1 MNESVY
7 QARREMFK
15 TLDLP
20 VSKADI
26 KRLRWRQ
33 RSRLLV
39 WEWALGS
46 LLVAKRILDVIC
58 SLIAIILLMPLF
70 LFIALLI
77 VLEDSW
83 PVLYV
88 QQRVGI
94 NGRIFNFYKF
104 RSMRRGADRLKEE
117 LIERNESAD
126 GVIFK
131 MKKDPR
137 ITQVGRILRRFS
149 LDETPQ
155 FFNVLAGDL
164 SLVGPRPPL
173 PSEVAQYTLADRRRL
188 HVKPGLTC
196 LWQIGGRSEIPF
208 EQQVRLDLEYIHS
221 RSIWQDLR
229 IMLKTVP
236 AVLFGRGAY

>member
-7 QARREMFK
+7 QARRELFK

-39 WEWALGS
+39 WEWALSS
-46 LLVAKRILDVIC
+46 LLVIKRIMDVVC
-58 SLIAIILLMPLF
+58 SLMAIFMLIPLF
-70 LFIALLI
+70 VVVSVLI
-77 VLEDSW
+77 VLEDGW

-94 NGRIFNFYKF
+94 NGRVFNFYKF
-104 RSMRRGADRLKEE
+104 RSMRRGADRLKEQ
-117 LIERNESAD
+117 LMAQNESSD

-137 ITQVGRILRRFS
+137 VTRIGRILRRFS
-149 LDETPQ
+149 IDEAPQ
-155 FFNVLAGDL
+155 FFNVLSGDL
-164 SLVGPRPPL
+164 SLVGPRPPI
-173 PSEVAQYTLADRRRL
+173 PSEVAQYTLEERKRL

-208 EQQVRLDLEYIHS
+208 EQQVRLDMEYIHS
-221 RSIWQDLR
+221 RGIWQDIR

>member
-7 QARREMFK
+7 QARRELFK

-39 WEWALGS
+39 WEWALSS
-46 LLVAKRILDVIC
+46 LLVIKRLIDLVC
-58 SLIAIILLMPLF
+58 SLTAIFLLLPLF
-70 LFIALLI
+70 VAVSVLI
-77 VLEDSW
+77 VLEDGW

-88 QQRVGI
+88 QQRVGM

-104 RSMRRGADRLKEE
+104 RSMRRGADRIKEQ
-117 LIERNESAD
+117 LMAQNESAD

-137 ITQVGRILRRFS
+137 VTRVGRILRRFS
-149 LDETPQ
+149 IDETPQ
-155 FFNVLAGDL
+155 FFNVLSGDL

-173 PSEVAQYTLADRRRL
+173 PSEVAQYTLEDRKRL

-196 LWQIGGRSEIPF
+196 LWQIGGRSDIPF
-208 EQQVRLDLEYIHS
+208 DQQVRLDMEYIHS
-221 RSIWQDLR
+221 QSIWQDIR
-229 IMLKTVP
+229 IMLKTIP

>member
-7 QARREMFK
+7 QARQELFK

-39 WEWALGS
+39 WEWALNS
-46 LLVAKRILDVIC
+46 LLIIKRLIDVSC
-58 SLIAIILLMPLF
+58 SLMAIIILMPLF
-70 LFIALLI
+70 IIVSVFII
-77 VLEDSW
+77 IEDGW

-104 RSMRRGADRLKEE
+104 RSMRRGADRLKEK
-117 LIERNESAD
+117 LMAQNESAD

-137 ITQVGRILRRFS
+137 ITRVGRVLRRFS
-149 LDETPQ
+149 IDEMPQ
-155 FFNVLAGDL
+155 FFNVLSGDL

-173 PSEVAQYTLADRRRL
+173 PAEVAQYTLNDRKRL

-208 EQQVRLDLEYIHS
+208 EQQVRLDMEYIHS
-221 RSIWQDLR
+221 RGIWQDIR
-229 IMLKTVP
+229 IMLKTIL

>member
-7 QARREMFK
+7 QARKELFK

-26 KRLRWRQ
+26 KRLRWSQ
-33 RSRLLV
+33 RGRLFV
-39 WEWALGS
+39 WEWALSS
-46 LLVAKRILDVIC
+46 LLVIKRLMDVVC
-58 SLIAIILLMPLF
+58 SLIAIVLLIPLF
-70 LFIALLI
+70 MIVSILI
-77 VLEDSW
+77 VLEDGW

-104 RSMRRGADRLKEE
+104 RSMRRGADRLKEQ
-117 LIERNESAD
+117 LIAQNESAD

-137 ITQVGRILRRFS
+137 ITRTGRFLRRFS
-149 LDETPQ
+149 IDEMPQ
-155 FFNVLAGDL
+155 FFNVLSGDL

-173 PSEVAQYTLADRRRL
+173 PSEVAQYTLADRKRL

-208 EQQVRLDLEYIHS
+208 EQQVRLDMEYINS
-221 RSIWQDLR
+221 RSIWHDIR
-229 IMLKTVP
+229 IMLKTIP

>member
-7 QARREMFK
+7 QARRELFK
-15 TLDLP
+15 TLNLP

-39 WEWALGS
+39 WEWALSS
-46 LLVAKRILDVIC
+46 LLVVKRLMDVVC
-58 SLIAIILLMPLF
+58 SLFAIVLFMPLF
-70 LFIALLI
+70 IVVAVLI
-77 VLEDSW
+77 VIEDGW
-83 PVLYV
+83 PVLFV

-104 RSMRRGADRLKEE
+104 RSMRRGADRIKEQ
-117 LIERNESAD
+117 LMAQNESAG

-137 ITQVGRILRRFS
+137 ITRVGRILRRFS
-149 LDETPQ
+149 IDEAPQ

-173 PSEVAQYTLADRRRL
+173 PSEVAQYTLEDRKRL

-196 LWQIGGRSEIPF
+196 LWQIGGRSDIPF
-208 EQQVRLDLEYIHS
+208 KQQVRLDMEYIHS
-221 RSIWQDLR
+221 RSIWQDVC
-229 IMLKTVP
+229 IMLKTIP

>member
-7 QARREMFK
+7 QARRELFK

-39 WEWALGS
+39 WEWALSS
-46 LLVAKRILDVIC
+46 LLVIKRLMDVVC
-58 SLIAIILLMPLF
+58 SLFAIVLFMPF
-70 LFIALLI
+70 FIVVSVLI
-77 VLEDSW
+77 VIEDGW

-88 QQRVGI
+88 QHRVGI

-104 RSMRRGADRLKEE
+104 RSMRRGADRLKEQ
-117 LIERNESAD
+117 LMAQNESTG

-137 ITQVGRILRRFS
+137 ITRVGRFLRRFS
-149 LDETPQ
+149 VDEMPQ
-155 FFNVLAGDL
+155 FFNVLSGDL

-173 PSEVAQYTLADRRRL
+173 PSEVAQYTLEERKRL

-196 LWQIGGRSEIPF
+196 LWQVGGRSDIPF
-208 EQQVRLDLEYIHS
+208 DQQVRLDMEYINS
-221 RSIWQDLR
+221 RGIWQDIR
-229 IMLKTVP
+229 IMLKTIP

>member
-7 QARREMFK
+7 QARRELFK

-39 WEWALGS
+39 WEWALSS
-46 LLVAKRILDVIC
+46 LLVIKRIMDVVC
-58 SLIAIILLMPLF
+58 SLFAIGIFMPLF
-70 LFIALLI
+70 ITVAALI
-77 VLEDSW
+77 VIEDGW
-83 PVLYV
+83 PVLFV
-88 QQRVGI
+88 QHRVGI

-104 RSMRRGADRLKEE
+104 RSMRRGADRLKEQ
-117 LIERNESAD
+117 LMAQNESSD

-137 ITQVGRILRRFS
+137 VTRAGRFLRRFS
-149 LDETPQ
+149 VDEMPQ

-173 PSEVAQYTLADRRRL
+173 PSEVAQYTLEERKRL

-208 EQQVRLDLEYIHS
+208 EQQVRLDMEYIHS
-221 RSIWQDLR
+221 RGIWQDIR
-229 IMLKTVP
+229 IMLKTIP

>member
-7 QARREMFK
+7 QARRELFK

-33 RSRLLV
+33 RSRLFV
-39 WEWALGS
+39 WEWALSS
-46 LLVAKRILDVIC
+46 LLVIKRLMDVVC
-58 SLIAIILLMPLF
+58 SLMAILILLPF
-70 LFIALLI
+70 FIVVSVLI
-77 VLEDSW
+77 VFEDGW

-104 RSMRRGADRLKEE
+104 RSMRRGADRLKEQ
-117 LIERNESAD
+117 LMAQNESQD

-131 MKKDPR
+131 IKKDPR
-137 ITQVGRILRRFS
+137 ITRIGRILRRFS
-149 LDETPQ
+149 IDEMPQ
-155 FFNVLAGDL
+155 FFNVLSGDL

-173 PSEVAQYTLADRRRL
+173 PAEVAQYTLNDRKRL
-188 HVKPGLTC
+188 HIKPGLTC

-208 EQQVRLDLEYIHS
+208 EQQVRLDMEYIHS
-221 RSIWQDLR
+221 QSIWQDIR
-229 IMLKTVP
+229 IMLKTIP

>member
-1 MNESVY
+1 MNDSVY
-7 QARREMFK
+7 QARKELFK

-39 WEWALGS
+39 WEWALNS
-46 LLVAKRILDVIC
+46 LLIIKRLMDVVC
-58 SLIAIILLMPLF
+58 SLMAIVMLIPLF
-70 LFIALLI
+70 IVVSVLI
-77 VLEDSW
+77 VLEDGW

-88 QQRVGI
+88 QPRVGI

-104 RSMRRGADRLKEE
+104 RSMRRGADRIKEK
-117 LIERNESAD
+117 LMAQNESAG

-137 ITQVGRILRRFS
+137 ITRVGRFLRRFS
-149 LDETPQ
+149 VDEMPQ
-155 FFNVLAGDL
+155 FFNVLSGDL

-173 PSEVAQYTLADRRRL
+173 PSEVAQYTLEDRKRL

-196 LWQIGGRSEIPF
+196 LWQVGGRSDIPF
-208 EQQVRLDLEYIHS
+208 DQQVRLDMEYIHS
-221 RSIWQDLR
+221 RSLWQDIR
-229 IMLKTVP
+229 IMLKTIP

>member
-1 MNESVY
+1 
-7 QARREMFK
+7 MFK

-33 RSRLLV
+33 RSRLLA

-173 PSEVAQYTLADRRRL
+173 PAEVAQYTLADRRRL

>member
-7 QARREMFK
+7 QARQELFK

-33 RSRLLV
+33 RSRLLI
-39 WEWALGS
+39 WEWALSS
-46 LLVAKRILDVIC
+46 LLVIKRLMDICC
-58 SLIAIILLMPLF
+58 SLVAIILLIPLF
-70 LFIALLI
+70 LLVSILI
-77 VLEDSW
+77 VLEDGW
-83 PVLYV
+83 PVLYI

-104 RSMRRGADRLKEE
+104 RSMRRGADRLKEKLMAE
-117 LIERNESAD
+117 NESAD

-137 ITQVGRILRRFS
+137 ITRTGRVLRRFS
-149 LDETPQ
+149 IDEMPQ
-155 FFNVLAGDL
+155 FFNVLSGDL

-173 PSEVAQYTLADRRRL
+173 PSEVAQYTLEDRKRL
-188 HVKPGLTC
+188 HIKPGLTC

-208 EQQVRLDLEYIHS
+208 EQQVRLDMEYIHS
-221 RSIWQDLR
+221 RSIWQDIR

>member
-7 QARREMFK
+7 QARRELFQ
-15 TLDLP
+15 TLNLP

-33 RSRLLV
+33 RFRLLL
-39 WEWALGS
+39 WEGALSS
-46 LLVAKRILDVIC
+46 LLVIKRVIDVAG
-58 SLIAIILLMPLF
+58 SLIAVVFLLPLF
-70 LFIALLI
+70 VITAMCI
-77 VLEDSW
+77 VLEDGW

-88 QQRVGI
+88 QSRVGM
-94 NGRIFNFYKF
+94 NGRVFNFYKF
-104 RSMRRGADRLKEE
+104 RSMRRNADRIKEQ
-117 LIERNESAD
+117 LMERNESGD

-131 MKKDPR
+131 MKHDPR
-137 ITQVGRILRRFS
+137 VTRVGRVIRRFS
-149 LDETPQ
+149 IDETPQ

-173 PSEVAQYTLADRRRL
+173 PSEVAQYSLEDRKRL

-208 EQQVRLDLEYIHS
+208 EQQVHLDLEYINS
-221 RSIWQDLR
+221 RSLWNDIR
-229 IMLKTVP
+229 IMLKTIP
-236 AVLFGRGAY
+236 AVFLGRGAY

>member
-7 QARREMFK
+7 QARRELFK

-46 LLVAKRILDVIC
+46 LLVIKRIMDVVC
-58 SLIAIILLMPLF
+58 SLMAIILLIPLF
-70 LFIALLI
+70 VVVSVLI
-77 VLEDSW
+77 VLEDGW

-104 RSMRRGADRLKEE
+104 RSMRRDADRLKDQ
-117 LIERNESAD
+117 LMAQNESAD

-137 ITQVGRILRRFS
+137 VTRIGRILRRFS
-149 LDETPQ
+149 IDEAPQ
-155 FFNVLAGDL
+155 FFNVLSGDL
-164 SLVGPRPPL
+164 SLVGPRPPI
-173 PSEVAQYTLADRRRL
+173 PSEVAQYTLEERKRL

-208 EQQVRLDLEYIHS
+208 EQQVRLDMEYIHS
-221 RSIWQDLR
+221 RGLWQDIR

>member
-7 QARREMFK
+7 QARRELFK
-15 TLDLP
+15 TLELP

-33 RSRLLV
+33 RRRLLV
-39 WEWALGS
+39 WEWALSS
-46 LLVAKRILDVIC
+46 LLVIKRLMDVVC
-58 SLIAIILLMPLF
+58 SLIAITLLIPLF
-70 LFIALLI
+70 VVVSVLI
-77 VLEDSW
+77 VIEDGW

-88 QQRVGI
+88 QHRVGI

-104 RSMRRGADRLKEE
+104 RSMRRGADRLKEQ
-117 LIERNESAD
+117 LMAQNESAD

-137 ITQVGRILRRFS
+137 ITRVGRILRRFS
-149 LDETPQ
+149 IDEVPQ
-155 FFNVLAGDL
+155 FFNVLSGDL

-173 PSEVAQYTLADRRRL
+173 PAEVAQYTLEDRKRL
-188 HVKPGLTC
+188 SVKPGLTC
-196 LWQIGGRSEIPF
+196 LWQIGGRSTIPF
-208 EQQVRLDLEYIHS
+208 EQQVRLDMEYIHS
-221 RSIWQDLR
+221 RGFWQDIR
-229 IMLKTVP
+229 IMLKTIP

>member
-7 QARREMFK
+7 QARRELFK

-39 WEWALGS
+39 WEWALSS
-46 LLVAKRILDVIC
+46 LLVIKRIMDVVC
-58 SLIAIILLMPLF
+58 SLMAIFMLIPLF
-70 LFIALLI
+70 VVVSVLI
-77 VLEDSW
+77 VLEDGW

-104 RSMRRGADRLKEE
+104 RSMRRGADRLKEQ
-117 LIERNESAD
+117 LMAQNESAD

-137 ITQVGRILRRFS
+137 VTRIGRILRRFS
-149 LDETPQ
+149 IDEAPQ
-155 FFNVLAGDL
+155 FFNVLSGDL
-164 SLVGPRPPL
+164 SLVGPRPPI
-173 PSEVAQYTLADRRRL
+173 PSEVAQYTLEERKRL

-208 EQQVRLDLEYIHS
+208 EQQVRLDMEYIHS
-221 RSIWQDLR
+221 RGLWQDIR

>member
-7 QARREMFK
+7 QARRELFK

-39 WEWALGS
+39 WEWALSS
-46 LLVAKRILDVIC
+46 LLVIKRLMDVVC
-58 SLIAIILLMPLF
+58 SLMAIILLIPLF
-70 LFIALLI
+70 VVVSVLI
-77 VLEDSW
+77 VLEDGW

-104 RSMRRGADRLKEE
+104 RSMRRDADRLKDQ
-117 LIERNESAD
+117 LMAQNESAD

-137 ITQVGRILRRFS
+137 VTRIGRILRRFS
-149 LDETPQ
+149 IDEAPQ
-155 FFNVLAGDL
+155 FFNVLSGDL
-164 SLVGPRPPL
+164 SLVGPRPPI
-173 PSEVAQYTLADRRRL
+173 PSEVAQYTLEERKRL

-208 EQQVRLDLEYIHS
+208 EQQVRLDMEYIHS
-221 RSIWQDLR
+221 RGLWQDIR

>member
-7 QARREMFK
+7 QARQELFK

-39 WEWALGS
+39 WEWALNS
-46 LLVAKRILDVIC
+46 LLVIKRLMDICC
-58 SLIAIILLMPLF
+58 SLIAIVLLIPLF
-70 LFIALLI
+70 LLVSILI
-77 VLEDSW
+77 VLEDGW

-104 RSMRRGADRLKEE
+104 RSMRRGADRLKEQLMAE
-117 LIERNESAD
+117 NESAD

-137 ITQVGRILRRFS
+137 ITRMGRVLRRFS
-149 LDETPQ
+149 IDEMPQ
-155 FFNVLAGDL
+155 FFNVLSGDL

-173 PSEVAQYTLADRRRL
+173 PSEVAQYTLEDRKRL
-188 HVKPGLTC
+188 HIKPGLTC

-208 EQQVRLDLEYIHS
+208 EQQVRLDMEYIHS
-221 RSIWQDLR
+221 RSIWQDIR

>member
-1 MNESVY
+1 
-7 QARREMFK
+7 MFK

-20 VSKADI
+20 VSRADI

-46 LLVAKRILDVIC
+46 LLVVKRILDVIC

-70 LFIALLI
+70 LFIALMI
-77 VLEDSW
+77 VLEDGW
-83 PVLYV
+83 PVFYV

-94 NGRIFNFYKF
+94 NGRIFNLYKF

-117 LIERNESAD
+117 LIEQNESAD

-137 ITQVGRILRRFS
+137 ITRTGRILRRFS

-155 FFNVLAGDL
+155 FFNVLIGDL

-173 PSEVAQYTLADRRRL
+173 PAEVAQYTLADRRRL

-196 LWQIGGRSEIPF
+196 LWQISGRSEIPF

-221 RSIWQDLR
+221 RSLWQDIR

>member
-7 QARREMFK
+7 QARRELFK
-15 TLDLP
+15 TLNLP

-26 KRLRWRQ
+26 NRLRWRQ

-39 WEWALGS
+39 WEWALSS
-46 LLVAKRILDVIC
+46 LLVIKRLMDIVC
-58 SLIAIILLMPLF
+58 SFIAIILLLPLF
-70 LFIALLI
+70 TVVSVLI
-77 VLEDSW
+77 VLEDGW

-104 RSMRRGADRLKEE
+104 RSMRRGADRIKDQLMSQ
-117 LIERNESAD
+117 NESTG

-137 ITQVGRILRRFS
+137 VTRIGRILRRFS
-149 LDETPQ
+149 IDEVPQ

-164 SLVGPRPPL
+164 SLVGPRPPV
-173 PSEVAQYTLADRRRL
+173 PSEVAQYTLEERKRL

-196 LWQIGGRSEIPF
+196 LWQIGGRSDIPF
-208 EQQVRLDLEYIHS
+208 EQQVRLDMEYIHS
-221 RSIWQDLR
+221 RGIRQDIR
-229 IMLKTVP
+229 IMLKTIP
-236 AVLFGRGAY
+236 AVLLGRGAY

>member
-7 QARREMFK
+7 QARRELFK

-33 RSRLLV
+33 RRRLLV
-39 WEWALGS
+39 WEWALSS
-46 LLVAKRILDVIC
+46 LLVIKRLMDVVC
-58 SLIAIILLMPLF
+58 SLIAIVMLMPLF
-70 LFIALLI
+70 IIVSVFI
-77 VLEDSW
+77 VLEDGW

-88 QQRVGI
+88 QHRVGI

-104 RSMRRGADRLKEE
+104 RSMRRGADRIKAQLMAQ
-117 LIERNESAD
+117 NESAD

-137 ITQVGRILRRFS
+137 ITRVGRVLRRFS
-149 LDETPQ
+149 IDEAPQ

-173 PSEVAQYTLADRRRL
+173 PAEVAQYTLEERKRL

-208 EQQVRLDLEYIHS
+208 EQQVRLDMEYIHS
-221 RSIWQDLR
+221 RSIWQDIC
-229 IMLKTVP
+229 IMLKTIP

>member
-7 QARREMFK
+7 QARQELFK

-39 WEWALGS
+39 WEWALSS
-46 LLVAKRILDVIC
+46 LLVIKRLMDVVC
-58 SLIAIILLMPLF
+58 SLIAIILLIPF
-70 LFIALLI
+70 FIIVAVLI
-77 VLEDSW
+77 VLEDGW

-104 RSMRRGADRLKEE
+104 RSMRRGADRLKEQ
-117 LIERNESAD
+117 LMAQNESAD

-137 ITQVGRILRRFS
+137 ITRIGRILRRFS
-149 LDETPQ
+149 IDEMPQ
-155 FFNVLAGDL
+155 FFNVLSGDL

-173 PSEVAQYTLADRRRL
+173 PSEVAQYTLADRKRL
-188 HVKPGLTC
+188 HIKPGLTC

-208 EQQVRLDLEYIHS
+208 EQQVRLDMEYIHS
-221 RSIWQDLR
+221 RSIWQDIR
-229 IMLKTVP
+229 IMLKTIP

>member
-1 MNESVY
+1 MNDSVY
-7 QARREMFK
+7 QARKELFK

-39 WEWALGS
+39 WEWALNS
-46 LLVAKRILDVIC
+46 LLIIKRLMDVVC
-58 SLIAIILLMPLF
+58 SLMAIFMLIPLF
-70 LFIALLI
+70 IVVSVLI
-77 VLEDSW
+77 VLEDGW

-88 QQRVGI
+88 QPRVGI

-104 RSMRRGADRLKEE
+104 RSMRRGADRIKEK
-117 LIERNESAD
+117 LMAQNESAG

-137 ITQVGRILRRFS
+137 ITRVGRFLRRFS
-149 LDETPQ
+149 VDEMPQ
-155 FFNVLAGDL
+155 FFNVLSGDL

-173 PSEVAQYTLADRRRL
+173 PSEVAQYTLEDRKRL

-196 LWQIGGRSEIPF
+196 LWQVGGRSDIPF
-208 EQQVRLDLEYIHS
+208 DQQVRLDMEYIHS
-221 RSIWQDLR
+221 RSLWQDIR
-229 IMLKTVP
+229 IMLKTIP

>member
-7 QARREMFK
+7 QARRELFK

-33 RSRLLV
+33 RGRLFV
-39 WEWALGS
+39 WEWALSS
-46 LLVAKRILDVIC
+46 LLVIKRLMDVVC
-58 SLIAIILLMPLF
+58 SLMAILLLTPLF
-70 LFIALLI
+70 VVVSVLI
-77 VLEDSW
+77 VLEDGW

-104 RSMRRGADRLKEE
+104 RSMRRGADRLKEQ
-117 LIERNESAD
+117 LMAQNESSG

-137 ITQVGRILRRFS
+137 ITRVGRILRRFS
-149 LDETPQ
+149 IDEMPQ
-155 FFNVLAGDL
+155 FFNVLSGDL

-173 PSEVAQYTLADRRRL
+173 PAEVAQYTLNDRKRL

-208 EQQVRLDLEYIHS
+208 EQQVRLDMEYIHS
-221 RSIWQDLR
+221 RSVWQDIR
-229 IMLKTVP
+229 IMLKTIP

>member
-7 QARREMFK
+7 QARQELFK

-39 WEWALGS
+39 WEWALSS
-46 LLVAKRILDVIC
+46 LLVIKRLMDVVC
-58 SLIAIILLMPLF
+58 SLIAILLLIPLY
-70 LFIALLI
+70 IVVSVLI
-77 VLEDSW
+77 VLEDGL
-83 PVLYV
+83 PILYV

-104 RSMRRGADRLKEE
+104 RSMRRGADRLKEK
-117 LIERNESAD
+117 LMTQNESAD

-131 MKKDPR
+131 MKNDPR
-137 ITQVGRILRRFS
+137 ITRVGRVLRRFS
-149 LDETPQ
+149 IDEMPQ
-155 FFNVLAGDL
+155 FFNVLSGDL

-173 PSEVAQYTLADRRRL
+173 PSEVAQYTLNDRKRL
-188 HVKPGLTC
+188 HIKPGLTC

-208 EQQVRLDLEYIHS
+208 EQQVRLDMEYIHS
-221 RSIWQDLR
+221 RGLWQDVC
-229 IMLKTVP
+229 IMLKTIP

>member
-7 QARREMFK
+7 QARRELFK

-39 WEWALGS
+39 WEWALSS
-46 LLVAKRILDVIC
+46 LLVIKRLMDVVC
-58 SLIAIILLMPLF
+58 SLMAIILLIPLF
-70 LFIALLI
+70 VVVSVLI
-77 VLEDSW
+77 VLEDGW

-104 RSMRRGADRLKEE
+104 RSMRRDADRLKEQ
-117 LIERNESAD
+117 LMAQNESSD

-137 ITQVGRILRRFS
+137 VTRIGRILRRFS
-149 LDETPQ
+149 IDEAPQ
-155 FFNVLAGDL
+155 FFNVLSGDL
-164 SLVGPRPPL
+164 SLVGPRPPI
-173 PSEVAQYTLADRRRL
+173 PSEVAQYTLEERKRL

-208 EQQVRLDLEYIHS
+208 EQQVRLDMEYIHS
-221 RSIWQDLR
+221 RGLWQDIR

>member
-7 QARREMFK
+7 QARRELFK

-39 WEWALGS
+39 WEWALSS
-46 LLVAKRILDVIC
+46 LLVIKRLIDVVC
-58 SLIAIILLMPLF
+58 SLMAIILFMPF
-70 LFIALLI
+70 FILVSVCI
-77 VLEDSW
+77 VIEDGW

-104 RSMRRGADRLKEE
+104 RSMRRGADRLKEQ
-117 LIERNESAD
+117 LIAQNESSD

-131 MKKDPR
+131 MKNDPR
-137 ITQVGRILRRFS
+137 VTRTGRILRRFS
-149 LDETPQ
+149 IDETPQ
-155 FFNVLAGDL
+155 FFNVLVGDL

-173 PSEVAQYTLADRRRL
+173 PSEVAQYTLEERKRL

-196 LWQIGGRSEIPF
+196 LWQIGGRSDIPF
-208 EQQVRLDLEYIHS
+208 AQQVRLDMEYIHS
-221 RSIWQDLR
+221 RGIWQDIC
-229 IMLKTVP
+229 IMLKTIP

>member
-7 QARREMFK
+7 QARREVFRS
-15 TLDLP
+15 LNVP

-26 KRLRWRQ
+26 KRLRWEQ
-33 RSRLLV
+33 RRRLLV
-39 WEWALGS
+39 WEWALSS
-46 LLVAKRILDVIC
+46 LLIIKRLIDVIC
-58 SLIAIILLMPLF
+58 SLIAIIILIPFF
-70 LFIALLI
+70 LIVSVLI
-77 VLEDSW
+77 VLEDGW

-104 RSMRRGADRLKEE
+104 RSMRRGADRLKDHLMEQ
-117 LIERNESAD
+117 NESTD

-131 MKKDPR
+131 MKHDPR
-137 ITQVGRILRRFS
+137 ITRVGRFLRRFS
-149 LDETPQ
+149 IDETPQ

-173 PSEVAQYTLADRRRL
+173 PSEVAQYTLEERKRL

-208 EQQVRLDLEYIHS
+208 EQQVRLDMEYIHS
-221 RSIWQDLR
+221 RSIWQDVR
-229 IMLKTVP
+229 IMLKTIP